1 MGARRA
7 ILLAAAIGCGA
18 DDDGKAGATP
28 PVAMAEPRP
37 RAAVIET
44 EPEPIEPARD
54 RGPEHVV
61 FDLAD
66 NRLLAHVYQ
75 GGGLWA
81 DAGSASF
88 ARYARP
94 GGEKIGWQLLRWRAG
109 VRVSLLRR
117 RGVITVPLRDE
128 EAARPSGSVALA
140 VHAAAPGTVAI
151 AVNGAAIGSAK
162 IARGW
167 QLATV
172 DLPPGALVAGEN
184 QVALDGGKQVLAIAW
199 VQVGGDPLAA
209 EPAHA
214 APPPFFDRE
223 TRALSMAS
231 GQALIY
237 YLYVPE
243 QAALVGEAAA
253 SDQDEPDCHIAVRA
267 RSQGAE
273 VTGEI
278 AGASRIDLDP
288 LAGQV
293 ARVALEAR
301 GCVRA
306 RAAVRGAALAVP
318 GPAPVRASGPPPRY
332 VILWIM
338 DTLRAD
344 RIRPIEA
351 DARPEVPALERL
363 AAEGAVFRHA
373 YVQGNESQTS
383 HASIWTSLFPAAH
396 GIRSAGNNQSY
407 RLARRFD
414 TIGQLARRAGLRP
427 IGVTANGMITSGGG
441 YARGFTSF
449 VNLMREKNPGR
460 RNGFVPGQRILERAR
475 RQVGGTWSD
484 PFFLFVG
491 TIDTHKPWV
500 GHEPW
505 LSRYDPEPYH
515 GLFTSAAWPGDLG
528 IRAGSMACHRVPAPR
543 DLARIMA
550 IYDSDVSYQD
560 SVLGSMLDDLDARGI
575 ADQTMIVVT
584 ADHGEELW
592 EVGRC
597 GHGASLRETLVHIP
611 LFVRYP
617 PLIPKGTIVEEG
629 VDALDILPTLA
640 DALGEPPPPR
650 AQGDSLVALAQGIGR
665 GYVRPSYAS
674 QYEYA
679 HAMRVGGWKI
689 WLGRDGDTR
698 LYDLASDPDEKA
710 PVTDRPIERRFMSD
724 LLHLFLANRLRWS
737 KRRWGVVSN
746 MSPDAADELDGVE
759 ARP

>member
-7 ILLAAAIGCGA
+7 ILLLMAAAAIGCGA
-18 DDDGKAGATP
+18 DDEGKAAP
-28 PVAMAEPRP
+28 PPAPAP
-37 RAAVIET
+37 RAAVVET
-44 EPEPIEPARD
+44 EPAPAPPTRD
-54 RGPEHVV
+54 PGPEHVV

-94 GGEKIGWQLLRWRAG
+94 GGETIGWQLLRRRAG
-109 VRVSLLRR
+109 ARVAVLRR
-117 RGVITVPLRDE
+117 RGSVTVPLREE
-128 EAARPSGSVALA
+128 EAARESGSIAVA
-140 VHAAAPGTVAI
+140 VHAAKAGALAV
-151 AVNGAAIGSAK
+151 AVNGAPPAAV
-162 IARGW
+162 ALRRGW
-167 QLATV
+167 QLVTV
-172 DLPPGALVAGEN
+172 DVPAGVLVAGEN
-184 QVALDGGKQVLAIAW
+184 RVALDAGKEALAIAW
-199 VQVGGDPLAA
+199 LQVGGDPLAA

-214 APPPFFDRE
+214 APPPFFERE
-223 TRALSMAS
+223 SRALAVAG
-231 GQALIY
+231 GQALVY

-243 QAALVGEAAA
+243 QAALVAEVA
-253 SDQDEPDCHIAVRA
+253 SARGDEPDCRIAVRA

-273 VTGEI
+273 VTGEL
-278 AGASRIDLDP
+278 AGEARIDLDP

-293 ARVALEAR
+293 ARVSLEAR
-301 GCVRA
+301 GCVRT
-306 RAAVRGAALAVP
+306 RAALRGGALVVP
-318 GPAPVRASGPPPRY
+318 GPAPVRASGPPPRH

-344 RIRPIEA
+344 RIRPIEP

-383 HASIWTSLFPAAH
+383 HASIWTSLFPATH
-396 GIRSAGNNQSY
+396 GVRSAGNNQSY

-414 TIGQLARRAGLRP
+414 TVGQLARRAGLRP
-427 IGVTANGMITSGGG
+427 IGVTANGMITSSGG
-441 YARGFTSF
+441 YARGFTTF
-449 VNLMREKNPGR
+449 VNLMKEKNPRR
-460 RNGFVPGQRILERAR
+460 RNGFVPGDRILERAR
-475 RQVGGTWSD
+475 LTLEDAWRD

-505 LSRYDPEPYH
+505 LSRYDPDPYR
-515 GLFTSAAWPGDLG
+515 GAFMSAAWPGDLG
-528 IRAGSMACHRVPAPR
+528 IRPGSMACTRVPAPR
-543 DLARIMA
+543 DLARIHA

-560 SVLGSMLDDLDARGI
+560 SVLGAMLEELDARGI
-575 ADQTMIVVT
+575 ADDTMIIVT

-592 EVGRC
+592 EAGRC
-597 GHGASLRETLVHIP
+597 GHGASLRETLVHVP

-617 PLIPKGTIVEEG
+617 PLIQKGTIVEEG
-629 VDALDILPTLA
+629 VDAMDILPTLA
-640 DALGEPPPPR
+640 DALGEPPPAR
-650 AQGDSLVALAQGIGR
+650 AQGESLVALAQGIGR

-679 HAMRVGGWKI
+679 HAMRVGSWKI
-689 WLGRDGDTR
+689 WLGKDGGTR
-698 LYDLASDPDEKA
+698 VYDLAEDPGEKA

-746 MSPDAADELDGVE
+746 MSPDAADELDGVGV
-759 ARP
+759 RR